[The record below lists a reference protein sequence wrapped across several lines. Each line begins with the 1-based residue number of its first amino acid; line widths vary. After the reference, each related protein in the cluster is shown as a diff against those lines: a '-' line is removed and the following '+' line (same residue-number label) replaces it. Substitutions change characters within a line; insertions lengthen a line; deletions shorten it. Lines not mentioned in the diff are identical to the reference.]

1 MASEAQALVDKFVT
15 AIAEGRLDD
24 ARALLDE
31 DFLVHESGGLPY
43 SGEYR
48 GPQAFFGL
56 LGKMT
61 ELMELTLGRT
71 IQYLLA
77 DNTVGLRSHLM
88 FTARASGESVE
99 MSLVEIYTV
108 RDGLIAE
115 LDVYY
120 KDPSAVAAL
129 LTV

>member
-1 MASEAQALVDKFVT
+1 MASEAQAIVDKFVT
-15 AIAEGRLDD
+15 AIAENRLDD
-24 ARALLDE
+24 ARTLLHD
-31 DFLVHESGGLPY
+31 DFLVHEAGGLPY

-48 GPQAFFGL
+48 GPQAFFDL

-61 ELMELTLGRT
+61 EAMELTLGQSV
-71 IQYLLA
+71 QYLLA
-77 DNTVGLRSHLM
+77 DNTAALRSRLT

-99 MSLVEIYTV
+99 MELIEIYTV
-108 RDGLIAE
+108 HDELITE

-129 LTV
+129 FAP